1 MLQKG
6 VLQLDLNVA
15 SIPASTLFLLLRRE
29 SALLLCKRIP
39 LQTVYA
45 WAASVAL
52 LQCKGLNLT
61 SASVIGNWTAS
72 FADRLLLIYRWNP
85 F

>member
-29 SALLLCKRIP
+29 SACISAQNKLEFSQEMPSTKMSAFLLHFFHLYS
-39 LQTVYA
+39 Q
-45 WAASVAL
+45 SVR
-52 LQCKGLNLT
+52 K
-61 SASVIGNWTAS
+61 IGS
-72 FADRLLLIYRWNP
+72 FWFDP
-85 F
+85 SSFP